1 MMHPTLGRLDD
12 LALSLAADP
21 AVAAVL
27 GLGSAGVEH
36 ARFDEHSD
44 IDFFVIVDDS
54 PAKQRMLADVRWL
67 SAMGVVGY
75 SFANDPNGR
84 KALFQDGLF
93 VEYAVFTTDELAGI
107 PFAGARVVWQRAT
120 DPADLTAL
128 LAGGAAP
135 PPTSLDTVEFHLNEA
150 LTNLFVGLHRELR
163 GERLAAT
170 RFIQVYAVDRVLALA
185 RLTEPAMAQR
195 DPFEATRR
203 AEAAYPAL
211 VEPLRHMVAGYDRNH
226 VSANA
231 VLGWLTDHYDADPVI
246 VSAVEALLARLAGN
260 DIHQAPA
267 PA

>member
-12 LALSLAADP
+12 LAASLAADSD
-21 AVAAVL
+21 VVAVL

-54 PAKQRMLADVRWL
+54 KAKQRMLADPRWL
-67 SAMGVVGY
+67 AAMGVVGF
-75 SFANDPNGR
+75 SFVNDPNGR
-84 KALFQDGLF
+84 KALFVDGLF
-93 VEYAVFTTDELAGI
+93 VEYAVFTTEELRAI
-107 PFAGARVVWQRAT
+107 PFVGARVVWQRAT
-120 DPADLTAL
+120 NPTDLTAL
-128 LAGGAAP
+128 NGGVAAP
-135 PPTSLDTVEFHLNEA
+135 SPTSLDTVEFHLNEA
-150 LTNLFVGLHRELR
+150 LTNLLVGLHRELR
-163 GERLAAT
+163 GERLAAA

-185 RLTEPAMAQR
+185 RLTEPATAQR

-203 AEAAYPAL
+203 VETAFPAL
-211 VEPLRHMVAGYDRNH
+211 AGPLRRMVAGYDRNWS
-226 VSANA
+226 SATA
-231 VLGWLTDHYDADPVI
+231 VLAWLTDHHDADPVI